1 MLKVNNDVTVFLR
14 TFYPFTDGLGSYGR
28 HCSHQRWQCHFARS
42 KVRPIYLLISRTRLQ
57 IQVQHPAGKSM
68 IEISRTQDEEVGDG
82 TTSVIILGKSARS
95 QQEKKQWSSSDLAGE
110 LLAQAEQYL
119 QQGLHATVV
128 IRAYRK
134 ALEDCIE
141 IMKTKASIPVDIK
154 NRAEMLRVVKS
165 CIGTK
170 YLSRW

>member
-1 MLKVNNDVTVFLR
+1 
-14 TFYPFTDGLGSYGR
+14 
-28 HCSHQRWQCHFARS
+28 
-42 KVRPIYLLISRTRLQ
+42 
-57 IQVQHPAGKSM
+57 M

-82 TTSVIILGKSARS
+82 TTSVIILGTSPFPTTRKLYSYFS
-95 QQEKKQWSSSDLAGE
+95 LYLAGE
-110 LLAQAEQYL
+110 LLAQTEQYL

-141 IMKTKASIPVDIK
+141 IMKNKASIPVDVK
-154 NRAEMLRVVKS
+154 NRDEMLRVVKS

-170 YLSRW
+170 YLSRWFVQ

>member
-1 MLKVNNDVTVFLR
+1 
-14 TFYPFTDGLGSYGR
+14 
-28 HCSHQRWQCHFARS
+28 
-42 KVRPIYLLISRTRLQ
+42 
-57 IQVQHPAGKSM
+57 M

-82 TTSVIILGKSARS
+82 TTSVIILGTSLFFT
-95 QQEKKQWSSSDLAGE
+95 EDNIICFSSLYLAGE
-110 LLAQAEQYL
+110 LLAQTEQYL

-141 IMKTKASIPVDIK
+141 IMKSKASIPVDVK
-154 NRAEMLRVVKS
+154 NREEMLRVVKS

-170 YLSRW
+170 YLSRWLVQ

>member
-1 MLKVNNDVTVFLR
+1 
-14 TFYPFTDGLGSYGR
+14 
-28 HCSHQRWQCHFARS
+28 
-42 KVRPIYLLISRTRLQ
+42 
-57 IQVQHPAGKSM
+57 M

-82 TTSVIILGKSARS
+82 TTSVIILGNKKIYLR
-95 QQEKKQWSSSDLAGE
+95 EKQTDKYLIFQNLAGE
-110 LLAQAEQYL
+110 LLAQTEQYL
-119 QQGLHATVV
+119 QQGLHATVI

-154 NRAEMLRVVKS
+154 NRDEMLRVVKS

-170 YLSRW
+170 YLSRWLVYLFKKINEFL

>member
-1 MLKVNNDVTVFLR
+1 
-14 TFYPFTDGLGSYGR
+14 
-28 HCSHQRWQCHFARS
+28 
-42 KVRPIYLLISRTRLQ
+42 
-57 IQVQHPAGKSM
+57 M

-82 TTSVIILGKSARS
+82 TTSVIILGTRTSP
-95 QQEKKQWSSSDLAGE
+95 SSSPHDLFPVRSLAGE
-110 LLAQAEQYL
+110 LLAQTEQYL

-141 IMKTKASIPVDIK
+141 IMKSKASIPVDVN
-154 NRAEMLRVVKS
+154 NREEMLRVVKS

-170 YLSRW
+170 YLSRWCVDRCVVDSVLCSPFCDRSGAI

>member
-1 MLKVNNDVTVFLR
+1 
-14 TFYPFTDGLGSYGR
+14 
-28 HCSHQRWQCHFARS
+28 
-42 KVRPIYLLISRTRLQ
+42 
-57 IQVQHPAGKSM
+57 M

-82 TTSVIILGKSARS
+82 TTSVIILGNKKIYLR
-95 QQEKKQWSSSDLAGE
+95 EKQTDKYLIFQNLAGE
-110 LLAQAEQYL
+110 LLAQTEQYL
-119 QQGLHATVV
+119 QQGLHATVI

-154 NRAEMLRVVKS
+154 NRDEMLRVVKS

-170 YLSRW
+170 YLSRWLVYLFKKINDFL

>member
-1 MLKVNNDVTVFLR
+1 
-14 TFYPFTDGLGSYGR
+14 
-28 HCSHQRWQCHFARS
+28 
-42 KVRPIYLLISRTRLQ
+42 
-57 IQVQHPAGKSM
+57 M

-82 TTSVIILGKSARS
+82 TTSVIILGTEPFPTNRTRFATYVFF
-95 QQEKKQWSSSDLAGE
+95 LLYPAGE
-110 LLAQAEQYL
+110 LLAQTEQYL

-141 IMKTKASIPVDIK
+141 IMKSKASIPVDVK
-154 NRAEMLRVVKS
+154 NREEMLRVVKS

-170 YLSRW
+170 YLSRWFVEEFDRAIEKFWAVF